1 MALPEYISA
10 SQLSTYAR
18 CPRKFRYR
26 YLDNAEPEFRGV
38 GLALGSVV
46 HGAAQ
51 WWFERKRDGA
61 EPTMKEAMDIV
72 RADFAA
78 AIHDGLRWGA
88 WTPNDLRT
96 QAERLVRTFIE
107 KFGELHVEATEQRF
121 ELSLYDPETGES
133 ATRPLVGY
141 FDFSL
146 GAGRVLELKTARSDY
161 TPLDLTTSLQF
172 AAYLMALD
180 QQSESAELDLV
191 VLIKNRVPRIQRIK
205 LHPNARSE
213 RWFLR
218 AATDIE
224 RSIHAGLFPPAPGFG
239 CASCEYQRRCLGA
252 MEQSDAEAA

>member
-1 MALPEYISA
+1 MGLPEHISA

-26 YLDNAEPEFRGV
+26 YLDRAEPEFRGV
-38 GLALGSVV
+38 GLALGTVV

-51 WWFERKRDGA
+51 WWFERKRDRG
-61 EPTMKEAMDIV
+61 EPTMKEVMDIV

-88 WTPNDLRT
+88 WTPADLRA

-107 KFGELHVEATEQRF
+107 KFGDIHVEATEKRF

-133 ATRPLVGY
+133 VQRPLVGY
-141 FDFSL
+141 FDFSI
-146 GAGRVLELKTARSDY
+146 GAGRVMELKTARSDY
-161 TPLDLTTSLQF
+161 GPLDLTTSLQF

-180 QQSESAELDLV
+180 QQSEGGELDLV
-191 VLIKNRVPRIQRIK
+191 VLIKNRVPRIQRLK
-205 LHPNARSE
+205 LHPNVRSE

-224 RSIHAGLFPPAPGFG
+224 RSIQAGHFPPAPGYG
-239 CASCEYQRRCLGA
+239 CSSCEYQRRCLGT
-252 MEQSDAEAA
+252 EQAGAAAA